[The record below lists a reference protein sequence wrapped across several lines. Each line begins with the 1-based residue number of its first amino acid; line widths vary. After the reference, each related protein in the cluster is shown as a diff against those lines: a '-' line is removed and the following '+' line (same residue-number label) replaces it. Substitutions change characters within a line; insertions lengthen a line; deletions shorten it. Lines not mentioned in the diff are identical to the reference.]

1 MAVIYLM
8 TIEGIGEAK
17 VGGAGLV
24 KYAFPTAPSYA
35 GTETNAGLAEPP
47 RGTSSSFDIMKTSVS
62 SGRFTVI
69 LRPDV
74 GPVNFQ
80 LVAPVAK
87 TVTSAAV
94 ATASSGDTTVIPVMQ
109 GSSAHGFAS
118 GDVIYCERESLHVV
132 STSDTSGSETITVK
146 RGYAGSTAREHP
158 AGADL
163 FATPPAMTG
172 RRVSVYEVSTTATS
186 ASSESLILQGFISG
200 EVASGLHWPT
210 FQVVSEFHDAELNA
224 EPVAL
229 TAYGFRNFRGERIV
243 TPYLEDP
250 DVISAEPL
258 IPRFV
263 SGGGYLWFPDLKAV
277 FKGSASLI
285 DGSAVYEWTVDPVPV
300 YSDEPEF
307 WESYSSGGS
316 ALAVYQIAY
325 SDANVIDGYPPF
337 KDEDGNTSDHPL
349 DIAMCLLCSRDGSAG
364 ANGGGWDLGSTWPS
378 DCTLGISVSDIDLA
392 SVRQLIAMMPGI
404 RANRFWL
411 GGDESETL
419 SSALRRL
426 LGPWGIACGRS
437 IDGKI
442 KFLRLADV
450 YASDTVTA
458 ITSRHLIRPD
468 QWKQYAKGRAID
480 SVVIKPEPSPDGE
493 TGHPVTIT
501 ELTGSRWYPNQYGC
515 LIGGS
520 ETWDNSPYTNTDFA
534 EDTTT
539 AYILIASRVRRL
551 ASRVAY
557 VDVATG
563 PELFGSLDIGSPVSI
578 HDRALRDP
586 LTGER
591 LTASDAAIKGM
602 VTNIS
607 PDFSRRSTTITIAFT
622 ATSKVGTIAP
632 SATVTG
638 WTGSTN
644 LAAVNPSDFTR
655 SDDAGAFKIGDKCVI
670 LNADLTL
677 KGSAVQAVTALA
689 ASKLTFDGD
698 FGVTPVATD
707 VITFAAFDDSTADQQ
722 ADHAYLADGGA
733 RGTVPTVG
741 SGSEAAYT
749 YGDV

>member
-24 KYAFPTAPSYA
+24 KYAFPAAPSYA

-47 RGTSSSFDIMKTSVS
+47 RGTSSAFDIMKTSVS

-80 LVAPVAK
+80 LIAPVAK

-132 STSDTSGSETITVK
+132 STSDTSGSETITVT

-172 RRVSVYEVSTTATS
+172 RRVSVYEVATTATS
-186 ASSESLILQGFISG
+186 AASETLILQGFISG

-224 EPVAL
+224 EPVPVPVTITRA
-229 TAYGFRNFRGERIV
+229 GEDSDVARIV
-243 TPYLEDP
+243 
-250 DVISAEPL
+250 APL
-258 IPRFV
+258 IDDADPAAPRFIAT
-263 SGGGYLWFPDLKAV
+263 GGYWWFPDLN
-277 FKGSASLI
+277 
-285 DGSAVYEWTVDPVPV
+285 AVYKGIATEFGSTGIYEWQLDPVPIF
-300 YSDEPEF
+300 SDEDYDPASLF
-307 WESYSSGGS
+307 TTD
-316 ALAVYQIAY
+316 APNAYQIAY
-325 SDANVIDGYPPF
+325 SNANVIDGYPPF
-337 KDEDGNTSDHPL
+337 KDEDGNTSDHCL
-349 DIAMCLLCSRDGSAG
+349 DVAMNLLTSRDGSARS
-364 ANGGGWDLGSTWPS
+364 NGGWDLGSAWPS
-378 DCTLGISVSDIDLA
+378 DCTLGISVSDIDLG
-392 SVRQLIAMMPGI
+392 SVRQLIAMTPGI
-404 RANRFWL
+404 RANQFWL
-411 GGDESETL
+411 GGEESEKL
-419 SSALRRL
+419 SSVLRRL
-426 LGPWGIACGRS
+426 LGIWGIACGRA
-437 IDGKI
+437 IDGQI

-450 YASDTVTA
+450 FSSDTVTA

-468 QWKQYAKGRAID
+468 QWKQFAKGRAID
-480 SVVIKPEPSPDGE
+480 SVVIKPDPTPDGK

-520 ETWDNSPYTNTDFA
+520 ETWDDAPYANVDFA
-534 EDTTT
+534 VDTTA

-557 VDVATG
+557 VEVETG
-563 PELFGSLDIGSPVSI
+563 PELFGSLDIGAAVTI

-586 LTGER
+586 TTGDR
-591 LTASDAAIKGM
+591 LTAGDSAIKGM
-602 VTNIS
+602 ITSLS
-607 PDFSRRSTTITIAFT
+607 PDFSRRSTKLTIAFT
-622 ATSKVGTIAP
+622 ATAKVGTIAP

-638 WTGSTN
+638 WTGASD
-644 LAAVNPSDFTR
+644 LAAVNPSDYTR
-655 SDDAGAFKIGDKCVI
+655 TDDAGAFKVGDQCVI

-677 KGSAVQAVTALA
+677 KGSAVQEVTNIATE
-689 ASKLTFDGD
+689 KLTFDGD
-698 FGVTPVATD
+698 FGLSPSEPVATD

-722 ADHAYLADGGA
+722 ADHAYLADGGR
-733 RGTVPTVG
+733 RGTVSTVG
-741 SGSEAAYT
+741 INQLSAYT
-749 YGDV
+749 YGDA

>member
-47 RGTSSSFDIMKTSVS
+47 RGTSSTFDIMKTSVS

-94 ATASSGDTTVIPVMQ
+94 PTASSGDTTVIPVMQ
-109 GSSAHGFAS
+109 GSSAHGFAVGS
-118 GDVIYCERESLHVV
+118 VIYCERESLHV
-132 STSDTSGSETITVK
+132 TARSDVSGSETITVT
-146 RGYAGSTAREHP
+146 RGYAGSTPREHP

-229 TAYGFRNFRGERIV
+229 TAYGIVNSADGTQRI
-243 TPYLEDP
+243 TPFIEDP
-250 DVISAEPL
+250 DAVSAEPL

-263 SGGGYLWFPDLKAV
+263 SGGGYLWIPDLKAV
-277 FKGSASLI
+277 YKGSAAVIS
-285 DGSAVYEWTVDPVPV
+285 GSEIYEWTIDPVPV
-300 YSDEPEF
+300 YRDPEESDT
-307 WESYSSGGS
+307 ESETGS
-316 ALAVYQIAY
+316 VMAVYQIAY
-325 SDANVIDGYPPF
+325 SNANVIDGYPPF

-378 DCTLGISVSDIDLA
+378 DCTLGISVSDIDLG

-404 RANRFWL
+404 RANKFWI
-411 GGDESETL
+411 GGEESETL
-419 SSALRRL
+419 SNALRRL

-458 ITSRHLIRPD
+458 ITSRHLIRPET
-468 QWKQYAKGRAID
+468 WKQYAKGRAID
-480 SVVIKPEPSPDGE
+480 SVVIKPDPSPDGE
-493 TGHPVTIT
+493 TGHPVTVT

-520 ETWDNSPYTNTDFA
+520 EKWDNSPYTNTDFA

-551 ASRVAY
+551 ASRVAF

-578 HDRALRDP
+578 HDRGLRDP

-591 LTASDAAIKGM
+591 LTAGDGSIKGM
-602 VTNIS
+602 VTNLS
-607 PDFSRRSTTITIAFT
+607 PDFGRRTTTITIAFT
-622 ATSKVGTIAP
+622 ATGKVGTIAP
-632 SATVTG
+632 AATVTG

-655 SDDAGAFKIGDKCVI
+655 SDDAGAFKVGDKCVI

-677 KGSAVQAVTALA
+677 KGSAVATVIGI
-689 ASKLTFDGD
+689 ASQKLTFDGD
-698 FGVTPVATD
+698 FGVTPAATD